1 MELLR
6 TKRIVLRAWD
16 EADLSA
22 YFGIYSRDE
31 VTRWLGARP
40 RVPVADL
47 DGARRRLKAWCDF
60 HSGLEAPFGLWAIV
74 PLGDAAEVVES
85 DGVVEADRALG
96 IGSPVGTALL
106 LPLSD
111 ADGPTSEVEVGW
123 HLHPDFHG
131 RGLATE
137 AAGALLAHLPP
148 NAPSR
153 VLALT
158 DLDNIPSQAV
168 ATRLGMVD
176 QGPTDRWFGE
186 VMRQYCWSRPA
197 EGGPQ
202 R

>member
-22 YFGIYSRDE
+22 FFDIYSRDE
-31 VTRWLGARP
+31 VTRRLGAHP

-47 DGARRRLKAWCDF
+47 EDARRRLKGWCDF
-60 HSGLEAPFGLWAIV
+60 HAGFEAPFGLWAIV
-74 PLGDAAEVVES
+74 PLDETGATA
-85 DGVVEADRALG
+85 
-96 IGSPVGTALL
+96 SPVGTALL
-106 LPLSD
+106 LQLSD
-111 ADGPTSEVEVGW
+111 ADGPTEEVEIGW
-123 HLHPDFHG
+123 HLHPDFQG

-137 AAGALLAHLPP
+137 AAEALLADLPP
-148 NAPSR
+148 DAPSR

-176 QGPTDRWFGE
+176 QGQTDRWFGE
-186 VMRQYCWSRPA
+186 VMRQYCWTRPA
-197 EGGPQ
+197 EGN
-202 R
+202 